1 MYCVKC
7 KKKTNTTSEKLVTTT
22 NNRTMKRG
30 SCAVCGTTKTQF
42 IANPKGEGIL
52 NRMINSLPV
61 EMHLLGHNFT
71 GPGTK
76 LNKRLNADL
85 TPKAWSKPI
94 NRIDKAAYHHDIC
107 YLKNNDTETRNRVCD
122 KNMLEEM
129 KNIYNPSL
137 RERMERG
144 LVSTLIGTK
153 KRFGWGVVN
162 GTGYNVKKKK
172 FSVLAEEL
180 HKPVKRKFR
189 KRRVLVSGIDK
200 IWAADLADMKAL
212 SKENEGYKFLLLVI
226 DTFSKY
232 GWIVPLKNKKGE
244 TIVKALKEIF
254 KESGRRPDKLWTDK
268 GREFFNK
275 DVRDL
280 VYLYATENEEKSSI
294 AERWI
299 RTMKE
304 KMFKYFTDN
313 NTYNYIDALPEL
325 VEDYNNTVH
334 SSTKLT
340 PTDASK
346 EENELKVWRNLYP
359 DRYKTSRLNPKFSVG
374 DKVRI
379 TKKKKDFEKGY
390 TARWTEEIF
399 TIKEIRETNPI
410 TYKLKDLKGEEIE
423 GTFYEPELQKTEQ
436 QIYRIEKIIKKEK
449 GRSFVKWKGYPD
461 KFNSWVDN
469 KDLID
474 LN

>member
-1 MYCVKC
+1 M
-7 KKKTNTTSEKLVTTT
+7 
-22 NNRTMKRG
+22 
-30 SCAVCGTTKTQF
+30 
-42 IANPKGEGIL
+42 
-52 NRMINSLPV
+52 
-61 EMHLLGHNFT
+61 
-71 GPGTK
+71 
-76 LNKRLNADL
+76 
-85 TPKAWSKPI
+85 
-94 NRIDKAAYHHDIC
+94 
-107 YLKNNDTETRNRVCD
+107 
-122 KNMLEEM
+122 
-129 KNIYNPSL
+129 
-137 RERMERG
+137 
-144 LVSTLIGTK
+144 
-153 KRFGWGVVN
+153 VN
-162 GTGYNVKKKK
+162 
-172 FSVLAEEL
+172 
-180 HKPVKRKFR
+180 
-189 KRRVLVSGIDK
+189 GIDK
-200 IWAADLADMKAL
+200 IWAADLADMRAL
-212 SKENEGYKFLLLVI
+212 SKENDGYNFLLLVI

-232 GWIVPLKNKKGE
+232 GWIVPLKDKKGE
-244 TIVKALKEIF
+244 TIVNALKEIF

-304 KMFKYFTDN
+304 KMFKYFTDY
-313 NTYNYIDALPEL
+313 NTNKYIDVLPEL

-346 EENELKVWRNLYP
+346 EENELKVWSNLYP

-379 TKKKKDFEKGY
+379 TKKKTVFEKGY
-390 TARWTEEIF
+390 TTRWTEEIF
-399 TIKEIRETNPI
+399 TIKEIRETNPL
-410 TYKLKDLKGEEIE
+410 TYKLEDLQGEEIE

-469 KDLID
+469 KDLIN

>member
-7 KKKTNTTSEKLVTTT
+7 KKKTNTTNEKLVTTS

-30 SCAVCGTTKTQF
+30 NCSVCGTTKTQF
-42 IANPKGEGIL
+42 VKSSKGGSVL
-52 NRMINSLPV
+52 NKMINSLPV

-85 TPKAWSKPI
+85 TPKEWSKPI

-162 GTGYNVKKKK
+162 GTGYIKKKK
-172 FSVLAEEL
+172 FTTLAEEL
-180 HKPVKRKFR
+180 HRPIKRKFK
-189 KRRVLVSGIDK
+189 KRRVIVNGIDK
-200 IWAADLADMKAL
+200 IWAADLADMTVFKDY
-212 SKENEGYKFLLLVI
+212 NDGYTFLLLVI

-232 GWIVPLKNKKGE
+232 GYLIPLKNKKGE
-244 TIVKALKEIF
+244 TVANALKDIF
-254 KESGRRPDKLWTDK
+254 KKRKPGKLWTDK
-268 GREFFNK
+268 GKEFYNK
-275 DVRDL
+275 DVKDL
-280 VYLYATENEEKSSI
+280 VELYSTENEEKSSI

-299 RTMKE
+299 RTIKE
-304 KMFKYFTDN
+304 KMWKYFTDN
-313 NTYNYIDALPEL
+313 NTYKYIDALPDL

-340 PTDASK
+340 PKEASK
-346 EENELKVWRNLYP
+346 KKNELTVWRNLYP
-359 DRYKTSRLNPKFSVG
+359 DRYKKYNITPKFSVG
-374 DKVRI
+374 DEVRI
-379 TKKKKDFEKGY
+379 TKKKKVFEKGY
-390 TARWTEEIF
+390 TTRWTEEIF
-399 TIKEIRETNPI
+399 TITEVQNTNPV
-410 TYKLKDLKGEEIE
+410 TYKLADLQGEEIK

-436 QIYRIEKIIKKEK
+436 QIFRIEKVIEKEK
-449 GRSFVKWKGYPD
+449 GRSLVKWKGYSD

-469 KDLID
+469 KELID
-474 LN
+474 LS

>member
-7 KKKTNTTSEKLVTTT
+7 KKKTNTTNEKLVTTS

-30 SCAVCGTTKTQF
+30 NCSVCGTTKTQF
-42 IANPKGEGIL
+42 VKSSKGGSIL
-52 NRMINSLPV
+52 NKMINSLPV

-85 TPKAWSKPI
+85 TPKEWSKPI

-129 KNIYNPSL
+129 KNIYNPTI

-153 KRFGWGVVN
+153 KRFGWGVVS
-162 GTGYNVKKKK
+162 GTGYIKKKK
-172 FSVLAEEL
+172 FTTLAEEL
-180 HKPVKRKFR
+180 HRPIKRKFK
-189 KRRVLVSGIDK
+189 KRRVIVNGIDK
-200 IWAADLADMKAL
+200 IWAADLADMTAFKDY
-212 SKENEGYKFLLLVI
+212 NDGYKFLLLVI

-232 GWIVPLKNKKGE
+232 GYLIPLKNKKGE
-244 TIVKALKEIF
+244 TVADALKDIF
-254 KESGRRPDKLWTDK
+254 KKRKPGKLWTDK
-268 GREFFNK
+268 GKEFYNK
-275 DVRDL
+275 NVKDL
-280 VYLYATENEEKSSI
+280 VELYSTENEEKSSI
-294 AERWI
+294 AERWV
-299 RTMKE
+299 RTIKE
-304 KMFKYFTDN
+304 KMWKYFTDN
-313 NTYNYIDALPEL
+313 NTYKYIDVLPDL

-340 PTDASK
+340 PEEASK
-346 EENELKVWRNLYP
+346 KKNELTVWRNLYP
-359 DRYKTSRLNPKFSVG
+359 DRYKKYNITPKFSVG
-374 DKVRI
+374 DEVRI
-379 TKKKKDFEKGY
+379 TKKKKVFEKGY
-390 TARWTEEIF
+390 TTRWKEEIF
-399 TIKEIRETNPI
+399 TIKEIRDTNPI
-410 TYKLKDLKGEEIE
+410 TYKLTDLKGEEIK

-436 QIYRIEKIIKKEK
+436 QIYRIEKVIEKEK
-449 GRSFVKWKGYPD
+449 GRSFVKWKDYSD

-474 LN
+474 LS